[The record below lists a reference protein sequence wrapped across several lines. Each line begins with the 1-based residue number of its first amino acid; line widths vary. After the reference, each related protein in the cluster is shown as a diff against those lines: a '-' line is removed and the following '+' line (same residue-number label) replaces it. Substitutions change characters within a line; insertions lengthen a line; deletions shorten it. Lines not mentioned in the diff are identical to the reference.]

1 MDCAAIQLDMP
12 AFNHRLNRC
21 VRITNVVHVAT
32 AGDRPRGY
40 SLLHVAAGAGQPAA
54 AQWLLERGAAI
65 DGAPESAFAL
75 HLPCALSA

>member
-1 MDCAAIQLDMP
+1 MLHDS
-12 AFNHRLNRC
+12 HRLNRGVC
-21 VRITNVVHVAT
+21 ITNDMHMT